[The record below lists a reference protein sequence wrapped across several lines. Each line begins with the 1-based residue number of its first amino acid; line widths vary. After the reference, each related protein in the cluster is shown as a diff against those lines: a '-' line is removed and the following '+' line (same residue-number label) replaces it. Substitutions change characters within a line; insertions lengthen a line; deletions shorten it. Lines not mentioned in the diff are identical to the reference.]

1 LNIINAEREKVV
13 DYLNSLPKE
22 NDNFGLIHGD
32 LHLGNF
38 FIDITRNKIA
48 IFDFDDY
55 VYGWFMMD
63 IATLVFDFPVVYPET
78 GNNELV
84 ENFITHLLK
93 GYISVKPI
101 SDFWI
106 NQLPDFLKLLEIGI
120 YMQVY
125 KDYDPED
132 NESWIG
138 KFMPG
143 RKARIEDG
151 IPYLEINF
159 EQIFRKP

>member
-1 LNIINAEREKVV
+1 
-13 DYLNSLPKE
+13 
-22 NDNFGLIHGD
+22 
-32 LHLGNF
+32 
-38 FIDITRNKIA
+38 
-48 IFDFDDY
+48 
-55 VYGWFMMD
+55 MMD

-101 SDFWI
+101 SEFWI